1 MKIIST
7 KEYQRLKDIEDKYNF
22 LIGQTFTICN
32 GGRSRRANLL
42 NLSKEELVHKYF
54 VLNNMAIQLQKKLKD
69 SDIK

>member
-7 KEYQRLKDIEDKYNF
+7 KEYQRLKDIEDKYNH

-32 GGRSRRANLL
+32 GGRSRYATLL
-42 NLSKEELVHKYF
+42 NMPKEEIVRRYF
-54 VLNNMAIQLQKKLKD
+54 ELNNIAIQLQRKLKD

>member
-7 KEYQRLKDIEDKYNF
+7 KEYNRLKDIEQKYNY

-32 GGRSRRANLL
+32 GGRSKRARLL
-42 NLSKEELVHKYF
+42 QMNKEELVRIIF
-54 VLNNMAIQLQKKLKD
+54 NINNCATQLQRKLKD